1 MQPQV
6 PRNPCTSTCSLTPY
20 VSLTQAQQ
28 QQQMELAITGHPD
41 TADRL
46 LDDNHANQELF
57 PNLVTI
63 ASATGKTSC
72 KVKPSCCLPRLEP
85 VRRYA

>member
-1 MQPQV
+1 
-6 PRNPCTSTCSLTPY
+6 
-20 VSLTQAQQ
+20 
-28 QQQMELAITGHPD
+28 MELAITGHSD

-57 PNLVTI
+57 PNLVAI
-63 ASATGKTSC
+63 ASATRKTSR
-72 KVKPSCCLPRLEP
+72 KVKPSCCLPRPEP